1 MKKSLIV
8 AVALTL
14 GVASFGVAQASGG
27 SCCQNGPCTQQ
38 AAQLSGAGVDEL
50 TQEVKA
56 KELEL
61 RRIYTDDTIDPH
73 QVGKVEGELKE
84 LKGQL
89 RGVAQKQGVPP
100 CCLS

>member
-14 GVASFGVAQASGG
+14 GVASFGVAQAAGG
-27 SCCQNGPCTQQ
+27 SCCQTGSCTQH

-50 TQEVKA
+50 TQAVKA

-61 RRIYTDDTIDPH
+61 RRIYADDTIDPH
-73 QVGKVEGELKE
+73 QVDKVEGELKE
-84 LKGQL
+84 LQGQL
-89 RGVAQKQGVPP
+89 RVVAQKQGVPS